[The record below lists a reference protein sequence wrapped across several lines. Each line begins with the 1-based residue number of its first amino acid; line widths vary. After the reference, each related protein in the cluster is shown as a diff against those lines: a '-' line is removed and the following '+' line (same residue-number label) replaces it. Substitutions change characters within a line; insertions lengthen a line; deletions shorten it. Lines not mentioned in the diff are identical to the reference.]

1 MRMDERNT
9 MRLKSV
15 PYDIAILSYARHQ
28 LPLLEESISPWES
41 MLYESTSNQ
50 KMLMDERNTKRLK
63 SEPYD
68 IAILSYARHQLPL
81 LEESISPWGSM
92 L

>member
-1 MRMDERNT
+1 MGMEERNT
-9 MRLKSV
+9 MR
-15 PYDIAILSYARHQ
+15 I
-28 LPLLEESISPWES
+28 
-41 MLYESTSNQ
+41 
-50 KMLMDERNTKRLK
+50 K